1 MKNTLQKIKE
11 FLFRTDIWGYI
22 FTDDTTG
29 LEKHLKR
36 YGDANKKDKFG
47 QTPIFS
53 ILYNNSTNQ
62 HKMLEILIKYGAD
75 VNFEREDGTTP
86 IFYARGMMARIL
98 IENGAVPYKK
108 SVQGKTPLFCATD
121 LETLEYLLDL
131 DLDANE
137 RDVYGNSPLHNIVYD
152 EEKMVKTILK
162 YQAETNAQNNEGITP
177 LMYLAMA
184 EYRTEDEQAALI
196 SIAKILTDHKAD
208 TTLRDRDGKSAAD
221 YARLYNNL
229 GLEQWLRMK

>member
-11 FLFRTDIWGYI
+11 FLFGTDIWAYI
-22 FTDDTTG
+22 FNDDIRG

-36 YGDANKKDKFG
+36 YGGANKKDKFG
-47 QTPIFS
+47 QTPIFR
-53 ILYNNSTNQ
+53 ILYNKSTNQ
-62 HKMLEILIKYGAD
+62 HKMLEVLIKYGAD

-108 SVQGKTPLFCATD
+108 SVEGKTPLFYATD
-121 LETLEYLLDL
+121 LETLKYLLDL
-131 DLDANE
+131 DLNTND
-137 RDVYGNSPLHNIVYD
+137 RDNYGNSPLHNIVYN
-152 EEKMVKTILK
+152 EEEMVKTILK
-162 YQAETNAQNNEGITP
+162 YHAETNAQNNEGITP